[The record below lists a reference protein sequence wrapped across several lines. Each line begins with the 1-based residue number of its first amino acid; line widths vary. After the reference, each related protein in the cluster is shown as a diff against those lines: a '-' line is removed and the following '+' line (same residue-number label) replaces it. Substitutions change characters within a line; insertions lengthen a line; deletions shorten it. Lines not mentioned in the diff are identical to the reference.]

1 MKKAFVFEILGV
13 AAVLLMTLLHSYAQE
28 DVWLWDEAFYLA
40 RGIDPATYG
49 FPTWPDSPAHS
60 GLYALVNRMTN
71 DPISAYLVGRAIQ
84 AAAFVGC
91 VWIAGKLILRPY
103 HALMAAA
110 LVSIVPITYG
120 WPGVSNIASG
130 LIIIAIV
137 LLLRNT
143 NPNTFGTVAILLW
156 IAASSRPE
164 ITYAALAASV
174 FAVTWLFYQLHKETL
189 SRPVN
194 TAAFTIVGA
203 VALPLFLTVRY
214 GNIFGRFDREWTAFS
229 QHYGLRNSTSGMD
242 VWMSGSDAVAR
253 DFPNS
258 NSILQ
263 AFVENPSRM
272 STHIIDNLLLAPRSF
287 IGNTLGFN
295 AEQISEITLSKLGL
309 IGFFGIS
316 LVLFILNWRAI
327 VSELKILIQHVFKSN
342 QRPATLLTALV
353 ILLSSVSLFVIYPRA
368 HYQLVAL
375 GLLTLTMFLLLQSHS
390 QINWIS
396 RIPLAWITIAFL
408 IFSVQTISTI
418 PDRISNPPMFE
429 ASLRKID
436 SHLAEKRI
444 LSMDEPLTL
453 FLSRSKTV
461 VDPRNGEAFSEAIIS
476 SGTNVIFRSGILDD
490 SKWGLL
496 EGYSEFFDDP
506 KKFGFVPAI
515 PDSPVLIL
523 AD

>member
-1 MKKAFVFEILGV
+1 
-13 AAVLLMTLLHSYAQE
+13 
-28 DVWLWDEAFYLA
+28 
-40 RGIDPATYG
+40 
-49 FPTWPDSPAHS
+49 
-60 GLYALVNRMTN
+60 
-71 DPISAYLVGRAIQ
+71 
-84 AAAFVGC
+84 
-91 VWIAGKLILRPY
+91 
-103 HALMAAA
+103 MAAA

-174 FAVTWLFYQLHKETL
+174 FALTWLFYQLHKETL

-194 TAAFTIVGA
+194 TATFTIVGA

-272 STHIIDNLLLAPRSF
+272 STHTIDNLLLAPQSF

-295 AEQISEITLSKLGL
+295 AEQISEITISKLGL

-327 VSELKILIQHVFKSN
+327 VSELKILIQHVLKSN

-353 ILLSSVSLFVIYPRA
+353 ILFSSVSLLVIYPRA

-375 GLLTLTMFLLLQSHS
+375 GLLTLTMFL
-390 QINWIS
+390 
-396 RIPLAWITIAFL
+396 
-408 IFSVQTISTI
+408 
-418 PDRISNPPMFE
+418 
-429 ASLRKID
+429 
-436 SHLAEKRI
+436 
-444 LSMDEPLTL
+444 
-453 FLSRSKTV
+453 
-461 VDPRNGEAFSEAIIS
+461 
-476 SGTNVIFRSGILDD
+476 
-490 SKWGLL
+490 
-496 EGYSEFFDDP
+496 
-506 KKFGFVPAI
+506 
-515 PDSPVLIL
+515 
-523 AD
+523 